1 MITIPLRILFVENNR
16 TDAEL
21 IIYHIQKIVETSE
34 IRVVDNLDEVSRE
47 LLGFVPD
54 VVISDYNLPTC
65 TGLDVLELTR
75 SMEDSMPF
83 IFLTGAIENEE
94 LAANTIL
101 AGASG
106 FILKDDMDRIEEKL
120 RPLLKKI
127 VFNMGEREEI
137 REKIRRNKIVVNQIY
152 NYLDKINLDNEEQK
166 GNIDKIKNNMQQIN
180 LGDDDVDKT

>member
-1 MITIPLRILFVENNR
+1 MVEDNR
-16 TDAEL
+16 TDADL
-21 IIYHIQKIVETSE
+21 IIYSLQRIVQTSE
-34 IRVVDNLDEVSRE
+34 IRVVDNLDELNKE
-47 LLGFVPD
+47 LLKFVPD

-65 TGLDVLELTR
+65 NGLEVLELTK
-75 SMEDSMPF
+75 SIDEAMPF

-106 FILKDDMDRIEEKL
+106 FILKGNMELLEEKL

-127 VFNMGEREEI
+127 VFNMGEKEEI

-152 NYLDKINLDNEEQK
+152 NYLDQINLDNEEQK
-166 GNIDKIKNNMQQIN
+166 ENIEKIKNNMKQIN
-180 LGDDDVDKT
+180 LGDNDVN